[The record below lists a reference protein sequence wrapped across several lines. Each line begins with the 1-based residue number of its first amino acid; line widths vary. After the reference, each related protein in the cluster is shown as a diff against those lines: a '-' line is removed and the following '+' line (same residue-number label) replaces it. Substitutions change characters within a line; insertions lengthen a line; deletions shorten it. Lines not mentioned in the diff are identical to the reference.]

1 MSRLEHEAEIL
12 KLARF
17 LDVEADT
24 LDMLGDVPAADIRA
38 LRAQVTHFFFA
49 SDHHFF
55 KRLVAASRLLPISL
69 LATVAGKVL
78 GPMLSARV
86 AGQMDVDRGVGIAQ
100 RLPTEF
106 LAELCLSLDPDH
118 TQDLIRAMPTQR
130 IRDVA
135 RVLARQAEYVTMARF
150 VDIVTEEAIRGVL
163 EDLQDDAALLHIA
176 FFVEN
181 KARLERILA
190 LMPEARLVRIIELA
204 AARNDLWPEALSLME
219 HVGDGWR
226 GRLGDLAA
234 SLDSRVLDSMIRS
247 VVAEDLW
254 SVVLPVV
261 GCMQVESQARFAV
274 HPTMQEPE
282 MLRSALQAAD
292 REGTWH
298 LMLPVVEQMDD
309 TARAAVARQID
320 ALDGEQLLRV
330 AEVAAEQGQWP
341 SLLAIIAAMAP
352 QQRGQMMALL
362 GVAPERTLKGL
373 PEALEATQQWAL
385 VDAVWS
391 DFGDNAQARLR
402 AAVTAAGLEE
412 RLDASS
418 PS

>member
-17 LDVEADT
+17 LDVDAEA
-24 LDMLGDVPAADIRA
+24 LDMLGEVPAADIRA
-38 LRAQVTHFFFA
+38 LRAQVTHYFFA

-55 KRLVAASRLLPISL
+55 KRLVTASRLLPVSL

-100 RLPTEF
+100 RLPTAF

-135 RVLARQAEYVTMARF
+135 CALAEQAEYVTMARF
-150 VDIVTEEAIRGVL
+150 VDIITEDAIRGVL

-190 LMPEARLVRIIELA
+190 LMPETRLVRIIELA

-234 SLDSRVLDSMIRS
+234 SLDDHVLDSMIRS

-261 GCMQVESQARFAV
+261 GCMQIESQARFAM
-274 HPTMQEPE
+274 HPSMQEPE
-282 MLRSALQAAD
+282 MLRSALLAAD
-292 REGTWH
+292 RERTWH
-298 LMLPVVEQMDD
+298 LLLPVVEQMDD
-309 TARAAVARQID
+309 SACAAVARQID
-320 ALDGEQLLRV
+320 ALDGEQLLRI
-330 AEVAAEQGQWP
+330 ADVAASEGQWQA
-341 SLLAIIAAMAP
+341 LLAIIAAMES
-352 QQRGQMMALL
+352 QQRAQMIALL

-373 PEALEATQQWAL
+373 PEACEASRQWAL
-385 VDAVWS
+385 LEDCWS
-391 DFGDNAQARLR
+391 DLGENAQARLR
-402 AAVTAAGLEE
+402 AAVVAAGLET
-412 RLDASS
+412 RLPEAR